1 MNTTV
6 LTPDARALWLMLLN
20 QGGWWSLP
28 ELQAHWEPTF
38 TDSELEQLLSALV
51 ASKHVAQRTND
62 FGSRYGV
69 TTTCTPYPGLSLR
82 SKHAANHR

>member
-1 MNTTV
+1 MITTV

-20 QGGWWSLP
+20 QGGWWSRP

-51 ASKHVAQRTND
+51 VHKHVAQRIND
-62 FGSRYGV
+62 FGSRFGV